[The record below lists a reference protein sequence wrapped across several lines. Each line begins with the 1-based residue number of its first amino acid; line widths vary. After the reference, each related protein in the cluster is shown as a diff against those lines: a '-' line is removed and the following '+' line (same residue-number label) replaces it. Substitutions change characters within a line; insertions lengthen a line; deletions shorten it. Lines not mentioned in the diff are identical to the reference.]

1 MTGKSSAGA
10 GAQSRFSAACQ
21 EGSGMKSI
29 RRVQQGPVVKLI
41 AADSGLPRL
50 AEIYLKRAMQ
60 YGVEKDRKFALV
72 AAMA

>member
-10 GAQSRFSAACQ
+10 GAQSRFSAECQ
-21 EGSGMKSI
+21 EGSGMKLI

-60 YGVEKDRKFALV
+60 YGVEEGSQIRL
-72 AAMA
+72 